1 MCSGVVWRRLLGA
14 AAWPFRPKT
23 PYAIPNLPQ
32 TDNWPRTHGDRLA
45 RHVTAA
51 AESEPDVLGWEHER
65 ETRGDRVDQ
74 GENIPSRNQ
83 REYDRVGVSIRY
95 W

>member
-1 MCSGVVWRRLLGA
+1 MCSGVVWRRFFGA

-23 PYAIPNLPQ
+23 PYAIPNLQQ
-32 TDNWPRTHGDRLA
+32 TDNWPRTHEDRLV

-65 ETRGDRVDQ
+65 ETRAGPGRP
-74 GENIPSRNQ
+74 GRT
-83 REYDRVGVSIRY
+83 RTFRVGMGESKIE
-95 W
+95 

>member
-1 MCSGVVWRRLLGA
+1 MCSGVVWRRFLGA

-23 PYAIPNLPQ
+23 PYAIPNLQQ

-65 ETRGDRVDQ
+65 ETRAGPGRP
-74 GENIPSRNQ
+74 GENRTF
-83 REYDRVGVSIRY
+83 RVGMGESKIE
-95 W
+95 